1 MPFTSTRATSTRS
14 RGAVIEWTSL
24 VDCDADNAPDPLEI
38 AADPD
43 LDLDGNGVLD
53 ACTAHPADL
62 DRDGIVGAS
71 DLSLLLDAWGNVGR
85 PTAGLGDLN
94 ADGVV
99 DASDLTMF
107 LVSCQDDRTFGEQ
120 GATRHA
126 QSGS

>member
-1 MPFTSTRATSTRS
+1 MTGKIRAAVDARASRETLVIAPNPAEVEDTRWISPKELAR
-14 RGAVIEWTSL
+14 
-24 VDCDADNAPDPLEI
+24 EI

-107 LVSCQDDRTFGEQ
+107 LVSWAG
-120 GATRHA
+120 
-126 QSGS
+126 